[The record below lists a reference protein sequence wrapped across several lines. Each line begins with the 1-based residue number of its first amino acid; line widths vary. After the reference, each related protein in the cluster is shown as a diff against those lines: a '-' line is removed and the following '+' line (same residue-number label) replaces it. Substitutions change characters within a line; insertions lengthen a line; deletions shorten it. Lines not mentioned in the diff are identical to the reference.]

1 MQSLIMIASFGVL
14 GIFCRFGIDKS
25 FGNLNQSFPVS
36 TFTINIVGSFLAG
49 LIYVLG
55 ERQEISTT
63 LQTAL
68 LVGFCGGFTT
78 FSAYSL
84 QSLTL
89 IEKEKFIPAL
99 FYFALSPIIGLL
111 AAFIPILIARKM

>member
-1 MQSLIMIASFGVL
+1 MQNLFLITAFGVL
-14 GIFCRFGIDKS
+14 GIISRFGIDKS
-25 FGNLNQSFPVS
+25 FGSLNQSFPIS
-36 TFTINIVGSFLAG
+36 TFSINIIGSFLAG

-84 QSLTL
+84 QSLL
-89 IEKEKFIPAL
+89 LMEKGKFIPAL
-99 FYFALSPIIGLL
+99 VYFSLSPAVGLL
-111 AAFIPILIARKM
+111 AAFIPVLIVRKM